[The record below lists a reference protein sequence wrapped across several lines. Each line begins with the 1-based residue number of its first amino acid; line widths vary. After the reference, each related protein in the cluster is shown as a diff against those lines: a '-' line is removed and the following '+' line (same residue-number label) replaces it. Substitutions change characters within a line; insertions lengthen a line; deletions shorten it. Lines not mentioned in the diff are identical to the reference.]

1 MYLCTILEDVV
12 DPELLFKC
20 QLENGPE
27 INHLYIGNV
36 LYLIGFCLNFIP

>member
-20 QLENGPE
+20 QLENVPE
-27 INHLYIGNV
+27 INHLYIGNF
-36 LYLIGFCLNFIP
+36 LYPISFC